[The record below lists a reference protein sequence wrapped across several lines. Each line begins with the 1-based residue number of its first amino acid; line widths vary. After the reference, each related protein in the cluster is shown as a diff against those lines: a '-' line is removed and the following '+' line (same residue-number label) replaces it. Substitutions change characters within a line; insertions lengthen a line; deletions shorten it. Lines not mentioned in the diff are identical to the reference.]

1 MFFSYLSIEYKTLY
15 ATRHSFA
22 SVMVENNV
30 PLTYVQKQLGHKR
43 LSTTMDYYIKN
54 GLINENKYNPILDV
68 IYE

>member
-1 MFFSYLSIEYKTLY
+1 
-15 ATRHSFA
+15 
-22 SVMVENNV
+22 MVENNV